1 MPGRWPRVAVLPRT
15 SAPGTPAKTI
25 RALRRTFDDAQDI
38 VGNTGSGRFVV
49 LSRERPALDRRCLRL
64 LDELATGCV
73 AGIGS
78 PATTVAEL
86 HDSYHDASTA
96 LFLAARLPGTTRVAH
111 IDDLRVPEIVAAG
124 SQHTRTR
131 FVRALLGDLRA
142 QTDWPTPR
150 QTITA
155 WCECGLNL
163 VRAAAE
169 LQIHRNT
176 LIYRRIGMRAR
187 RSTGSRAA

>member
-1 MPGRWPRVAVLPRT
+1 M
-15 SAPGTPAKTI
+15 
-25 RALRRTFDDAQDI
+25 
-38 VGNTGSGRFVV
+38 

-176 LIYRRIGMRAR
+176 LIYRLNKIEELTGHSTRVAR
-187 RSTGSRAA
+187 FVLRLYLACIADYLESSDR